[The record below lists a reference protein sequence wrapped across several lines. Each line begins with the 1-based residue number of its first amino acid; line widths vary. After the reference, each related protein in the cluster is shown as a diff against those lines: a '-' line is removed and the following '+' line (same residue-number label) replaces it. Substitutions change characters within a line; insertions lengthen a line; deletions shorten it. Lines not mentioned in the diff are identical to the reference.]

1 DSIIVQVDRQ
11 DASIEAGRK
20 EAGLCPQ
27 ESVGLSDMQVFRRVK
42 CDERRPHCRRCTS
55 TGRKCDY
62 DSSLSPQSVTSGTSV
77 TENPVSNPR
86 LSPCL
91 DEQEGRALDFF
102 RSVTLP
108 QVAGTNHRDFWG
120 KLILQGAHF
129 DEATYHALLA
139 LSSVHEN
146 YVTGKDAGARLD
158 AFALRQYNMAIRDHL
173 DVLTVLSRSDEVE
186 RPFILPCSIIFIC
199 IELMQNH
206 FKSAIFL
213 LKNIFTALSMLQAR
227 DKEKSLDHIRT
238 GSTDQELLLSR
249 LQFQARALV
258 GPKWG
263 HTYRL
268 RPIIAHAEIP
278 SSFSSVGEAKDCFHT
293 QTYIHGPSGKTKDSP
308 EKPDWPSRYK
318 TALDAYLSSHT
329 SPLSLEDNHRLRLI
343 EIHLLTIPL
352 VPKLN
357 GPNSSSNLVD
367 EMHWDQ
373 YTSTFSKILDLV
385 ASTVYDLDT
394 HLAPSFSLDFGI
406 IGPLGILT
414 SRCRDPSLRRKAIH
428 LLRIYNRQE
437 GMWHSS
443 LTANVAERLVKI
455 EEAGL
460 VEVEHCRDIPLAARV
475 SEVRLYHDLDQQQ
488 VMLCYSRQQSA
499 MESVRIHVQEK
510 IAYW

>member
-1 DSIIVQVDRQ
+1 
-11 DASIEAGRK
+11 
-20 EAGLCPQ
+20 
-27 ESVGLSDMQVFRRVK
+27 MQVFRRVK

-77 TENPVSNPR
+77 TESPVSNPR

-91 DEQEGRALDFF
+91 GEQEGRALDFF

-158 AFALRQYNMAIRDHL
+158 AFALKQYNMAIRDHL

-199 IELMQNH
+199 IE
-206 FKSAIFL
+206 
-213 LKNIFTALSMLQAR
+213 
-227 DKEKSLDHIRT
+227 
-238 GSTDQELLLSR
+238 
-249 LQFQARALV
+249 
-258 GPKWG
+258 
-263 HTYRL
+263 
-268 RPIIAHAEIP
+268 IP
-278 SSFSSVGEAKDCFHT
+278 PSFSSVGEAKDCFHT

-318 TALDAYLSSHT
+318 SALDAYLSSHT

-357 GPNSSSNLVD
+357 GPNSSSNIVD

-373 YTSTFSKILDLV
+373 YTATFSKILDLV
-385 ASTVYDLDT
+385 ASTIYDLDT

-460 VEVEHCRDIPLAARV
+460 VEVEHCTDIPLAARV
-475 SEVRLYHDLDQQQ
+475 SEVRLHHDLDQQQ

-499 MESVRIHVQEK
+499 VESLRIHVQEK

>member
-1 DSIIVQVDRQ
+1 MPRLKPG
-11 DASIEAGRK
+11 ERK
-20 EAGLCPQ
+20 RAYVPKSRSGCPTC
-27 ESVGLSDMQVFRRVK
+27 K
-42 CDERRPHCRRCTS
+42 
-55 TGRKCDY
+55 
-62 DSSLSPQSVTSGTSV
+62 
-77 TENPVSNPR
+77 

-91 DEQEGRALDFF
+91 NEQEGRALDFF

-146 YVTGKDAGARLD
+146 YVSGKDAGARLD
-158 AFALRQYNMAIRDHL
+158 AFALKQYNMAIRDHL

-199 IELMQNH
+199 IENH
-206 FKSAIFL
+206 FKSAILL
-213 LKNIFTALSMLQAR
+213 LKNTFTALSMLQAR
-227 DKEKSLDHIRT
+227 DKERSLDHIRT

-268 RPIIAHAEIP
+268 RPIIAHADIP
-278 SSFSSVGEAKDCFHT
+278 PSFSSVGEAKDCFHT

-329 SPLSLEDNHRLRLI
+329 YPLSLEDNHRLRLM

-475 SEVRLYHDLDQQQ
+475 SEVRLHHDLDQQH

>member
-1 DSIIVQVDRQ
+1 
-11 DASIEAGRK
+11 
-20 EAGLCPQ
+20 
-27 ESVGLSDMQVFRRVK
+27 
-42 CDERRPHCRRCTS
+42 
-55 TGRKCDY
+55 
-62 DSSLSPQSVTSGTSV
+62 
-77 TENPVSNPR
+77 
-86 LSPCL
+86 
-91 DEQEGRALDFF
+91 
-102 RSVTLP
+102 
-108 QVAGTNHRDFWG
+108 
-120 KLILQGAHF
+120 
-129 DEATYHALLA
+129 
-139 LSSVHEN
+139 
-146 YVTGKDAGARLD
+146 
-158 AFALRQYNMAIRDHL
+158 
-173 DVLTVLSRSDEVE
+173 
-186 RPFILPCSIIFIC
+186 
-199 IELMQNH
+199 
-206 FKSAIFL
+206 
-213 LKNIFTALSMLQAR
+213 MLQAR

-278 SSFSSVGEAKDCFHT
+278 PSFSSVGEAKDCFHT

-318 TALDAYLSSHT
+318 SALDAYLSSHK

-357 GPNSSSNLVD
+357 GPNSSSNIVD

-373 YTSTFSKILDLV
+373 YTATFSKILDLV
-385 ASTVYDLDT
+385 ASTIYDLDT

-414 SRCRDPSLRRKAIH
+414 TRCRDPSLRRKAIH

-460 VEVEHCRDIPLAARV
+460 VDVEHCTDIPLAARV
-475 SEVRLYHDLDQQQ
+475 SEAIFSHPEIVAGEDQFCASPGRAFGNHLTGKLGADECYGLGVRASKQTEYLVARGPIVVAVKVEDGSVQIKCAVVAKLLDRLQIGT
-488 VMLCYSRQQSA
+488 VGMR
-499 MESVRIHVQEK
+499 EK
-510 IAYW
+510 LRNHRSIGGTTR